1 MGRSTP
7 PAGWL
12 VKGDL
17 VVLGWADEVTDAA
30 LRTAM
35 ALKVTPQLLEVRATA
50 AVPALF
56 RLVGGLENVTGA

>member
-1 MGRSTP
+1 
-7 PAGWL
+7 

-17 VVLGWADEVTDAA
+17 VVLGRADEIAGAA

-35 ALKVTPQLLEVRATA
+35 TLKVTSQRLEVRAAA

-56 RLVGGLENVTGA
+56 RLIGGLENVTGA